1 MVIYLTPLNYK
12 IMSINSFT
20 VLTRAGKLLLCY
32 LLTIVYCQTA
42 ITPANAQVKK
52 AGAQTAIPVVSNEVY
67 QTIVQFYEYDRN
79 ISLDARIIS
88 KEMFQGANKE
98 KIVFTGINH
107 SQVPALLIIPK
118 DGAETHPVVLI
129 VDGMDGYKERWLKD
143 DSWPLGGLV
152 TKSLLKSGFAVMTCD
167 AVYHGERTA
176 DNGFA
181 PPPWPYQYPYS
192 GRQMIIQTAIEY
204 RRALDYLST
213 RTDIDTSRI
222 GMLGLSMGGMITF
235 ELASIDLRIK
245 SAVAGLTP
253 PLKEYEF
260 QSFTPSTFAS
270 RIKINSF
277 LMFMG
282 NKDDFYTMSEARQLY
297 DMIPIKNKE
306 FVEYNTGHNVT
317 VEYVAMVTDWFTRKL
332 KP

>member
-1 MVIYLTPLNYK
+1 MKTNSLT
-12 IMSINSFT
+12 I
-20 VLTRAGKLLLCY
+20 LTRARKLLLCF
-32 LLTIVYCQTA
+32 LLTIVYSWTA
-42 ITPANAQVKK
+42 ITPAIAQVKK
-52 AGAQTAIPVVSNEVY
+52 ADAQTAIPVVSKEVY
-67 QTIVQFYEYDRN
+67 QAIVQFYEYDRN
-79 ISLDARIIS
+79 IPLDARIMS
-88 KEMFQGANKE
+88 KGVFQGANKE
-98 KIVFTGINH
+98 KIVFTGVNH

-118 DGAETHPVVLI
+118 DRAETHPVVLI
-129 VDGMDGYKERWLKD
+129 VDGIDGYKDRWLQD

-152 TKSLLKSGFAVMTCD
+152 TKSLLKSGFAVLICD
-167 AVYHGERTA
+167 AVYHGERTS

-181 PPPWPYQYPYS
+181 SPPWPYLYPYS

-213 RTDIDTSRI
+213 RTDIDNSRI
-222 GMLGLSMGGMITF
+222 GMLGLSMGGMIAF
-235 ELASIDLRIK
+235 ELSSIDSRIK

-260 QSFTPSTFAS
+260 QSFIPSTFAS
-270 RIKINSF
+270 RINTNSF

-282 NKDDFYTMSEARQLY
+282 NKDDFYTMKEARQLY

-306 FVEYNTGHNVT
+306 FVEYNTGHEVT
-317 VEYVAMVTDWFTRKL
+317 VEYVTLVTDWFVKNL